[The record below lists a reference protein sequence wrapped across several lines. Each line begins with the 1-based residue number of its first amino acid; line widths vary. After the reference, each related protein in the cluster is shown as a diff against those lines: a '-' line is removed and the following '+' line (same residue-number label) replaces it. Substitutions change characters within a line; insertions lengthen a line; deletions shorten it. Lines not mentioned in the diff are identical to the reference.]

1 MSNQKPPTPPSWSE
15 FFALDATT
23 DVPADF
29 MTEEDRNQY
38 GIRLAD
44 QVVQGLAEENAP
56 AAEWISNDQAKASWA
71 ETRVQLAARI
81 EGKQE

>member
-29 MTEEDRNQY
+29 MSEEDRNQH
-38 GIRLAD
+38 GTWFAD
-44 QVVQGLAEENAP
+44 QVARGLAEADAP
-56 AAEWISNDQAKASWA
+56 AAAWISNDQAKASWA
-71 ETRVQLAARI
+71 EKRAQLAAKI

>member
-29 MTEEDRNQY
+29 MSEEDRNQY
-38 GIRLAD
+38 GTWFAD
-44 QVVQGLAEENAP
+44 QVARGLAEAD
-56 AAEWISNDQAKASWA
+56 DQAKASRA
-71 ETRVQLAARI
+71 EKRARLAAKT

>member
-29 MTEEDRNQY
+29 MTEEDRNQH
-38 GIRLAD
+38 GTWFAG
-44 QVVQGLAEENAP
+44 QVARGLAEADAP
-56 AAEWISNDQAKASWA
+56 ADESISNDQAKASWDEKRA
-71 ETRVQLAARI
+71 QLAARI
-81 EGKQE
+81 EGQQE